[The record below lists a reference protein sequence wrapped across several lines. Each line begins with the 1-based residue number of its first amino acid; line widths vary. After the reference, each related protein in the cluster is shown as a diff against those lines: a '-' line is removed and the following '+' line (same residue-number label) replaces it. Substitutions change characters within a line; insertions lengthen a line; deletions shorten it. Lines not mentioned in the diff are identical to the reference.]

1 MQKLTLKTIFI
12 GFVLFALLVITA
24 VSALINTSQ
33 FSDLYYRQT
42 ETEYLPNSVGRVS
55 EQVRSEIMYPITLS
69 ENLAQN
75 GLLHKWMRE
84 GESSSVIHRD
94 ALAYFAQ
101 LKQQSG
107 AAAVFWVSAASQNYY
122 THDGLFKTVSARE
135 ERDSWFFSFL
145 NSAVK
150 RELAI
155 DADER
160 TGALTLFVNVAVEI
174 DGKRSGV
181 AGLGYDVSAIS
192 KMVTTP
198 KLGKSGYLFLIDDKG
213 MIVAHADPQLS
224 EKNIG
229 DMPDYKVISDLTQQ
243 HQQGFSFTKA
253 TFNDEEVY
261 IAVQTV
267 RDAGLKLVAL
277 LPTSEVSGAINQV
290 ILVSVLASVL
300 LVIIFV
306 VATIFFGNWLSVQ
319 IRRVG
324 DDLLA
329 MAGNGGDL
337 TKRLDDAVDN
347 ELGHLAKG
355 FNAIIGKVR
364 ELVAEIQSTE
374 KAIKTGIEELASLAE
389 NTFQATQ
396 TQRAQTDQVATAI
409 TEMGQTITEVSGI
422 AHQTAADT
430 ESAVQEAI
438 TTNKNMVLTSATMHE
453 LNQVMVMVDTTIT
466 EFAKQASA
474 INSVVEVINAIS
486 EQTNLLALNAAIE
499 AARAGDQGR
508 GFAVVA
514 DEVRSLAKRTQESTL
529 EIREQINQLQ
539 HTSSQS
545 LLAIQQGTASSQK
558 VTESTE
564 ESVRSLLAIQ
574 RKFEDISGG
583 NHQVASATE
592 EQGTVVEHINLS
604 AHLISDSANEIYQNA
619 EQQLKA
625 IQSLQSRA
633 EHLRALVSQFKV

>member
-12 GFVLFALLVITA
+12 GFVLFALCVITA
-24 VSALINTSQ
+24 VSAVINTSQ
-33 FSDLYYRQT
+33 FSELYYSQT
-42 ETEYLPNSVGRVS
+42 EAEYLPNSVGRIS
-55 EQVRSEIMYPITLS
+55 EEIRSEIMYPIILS
-69 ENLAQN
+69 ESLAQN
-75 GLLHKWMRE
+75 GLLHQWMRD
-84 GESSSVIHRD
+84 GESKATSHAG
-94 ALAYFAQ
+94 ALAYFNQ

-107 AAAVFWVSAASQNYY
+107 AAAVFWVSDASKNYY
-122 THDGLFKTVSARE
+122 THEGLFKTISAQE

-145 NSAVK
+145 NSSLQ

-160 TGALTLFVNVAVEI
+160 TGALTLFVNVSIEI

-192 KMVTTP
+192 KMVTDR
-198 KLGKSGYLFLIDDKG
+198 KLGQAGYLFLIDDKG
-213 MIVAHADPQLS
+213 MIIAHANTSLS
-224 EKNIG
+224 EKNINEI
-229 DMPDYKVISDLTQQ
+229 PSYKAISTLTQQ
-243 HQQGFSFTKA
+243 HQQGFSFSKA
-253 TFNDEEVY
+253 VFDDQEVY

-267 RDAGLKLVAL
+267 RDAGLKVVAL
-277 LPTSEVSGAINQV
+277 LPTTEVSGAINQV
-290 ILVSVLASVL
+290 ILISVAASVL
-300 LVIIFV
+300 LAIAFVI
-306 VATIFFGNWLSVQ
+306 ATIYFGNWLSVQ
-319 IRRVG
+319 IRKVG
-324 DDLLA
+324 DDLLT

-337 TKRLDDAVDN
+337 TKRLDDSVNN

-389 NTFQATQ
+389 NTFKATQ

-409 TEMGQTITEVSGI
+409 TQMGQTITEVSGI

-430 ESAVQEAI
+430 ESAVQETMA
-438 TTNKNMVLTSATMHE
+438 TNKNMALTSATMHE
-453 LNQVMVMVDTTIT
+453 LNQVMVMVDQTIT
-466 EFAKQASA
+466 EFASQASA

-499 AARAGDQGR
+499 AARAGEQGR

-514 DEVRSLAKRTQESTL
+514 DEVRNLAKRTQDSTL
-529 EIREQINQLQ
+529 EIRDQISQLQ

-545 LLAIQQGTASSQK
+545 LLAIQQGTASSRK

-619 EQQLKA
+619 EQQLNA
-625 IQSLQSRA
+625 IQSLQTRA
-633 EHLRALVSQFKV
+633 EQLRLLVSQFKV

>member
-12 GFVLFALLVITA
+12 GFVLFALLIITA
-24 VSALINTSQ
+24 VSAVINTSQ
-33 FSDLYYRQT
+33 FSDLYYSQT
-42 ETEYLPNSVGRVS
+42 EAEYLPNSVGRIS
-55 EQVRSEIMYPITLS
+55 EEIRSEIMYPITLS

-75 GLLHKWMRE
+75 GLLHKWMRD
-84 GESSSVIHRD
+84 GESTASLHTA
-94 ALAYFAQ
+94 ALSYFAQ

-107 AAAVFWVSAASQNYY
+107 AAAVFWVSAASKNYY
-122 THDGLFKTVSARE
+122 THEGLFKTVSE
-135 ERDSWFFSFL
+135 QETRDSWFFSFL
-145 NSAVK
+145 NSDLE

-160 TGALTLFVNVAVEI
+160 TGALTLFVNVSVNI

-192 KMVTTP
+192 KMVTDR
-198 KLGKSGYLFLIDDKG
+198 KLGQAGYLFLIDDKG
-213 MIVAHADPQLS
+213 MIVAHADTSLS
-224 EKNIG
+224 EKNIN
-229 DMPDYKVISDLTQQ
+229 DLPAYKAISSLTQQ
-243 HQQGFSFTKA
+243 HQRGFSFTKA
-253 TFNDEEVY
+253 VFAEQEVY

-267 RDAGLKLVAL
+267 RDAGLKVVAL
-277 LPTSEVSGAINQV
+277 LPTSEVSGSINQV
-290 ILVSVLASVL
+290 ILFSVLASVIL
-300 LVIIFV
+300 AIVFVI
-306 VATIFFGNWLSVQ
+306 ATIYFGNWLSIQ
-319 IRRVG
+319 IRKVG

-337 TKRLDDAVDN
+337 TKRLDDSVNN

-364 ELVAEIQSTE
+364 ELVAEIKSTE
-374 KAIKTGIEELASLAE
+374 NAIKTGIEELANLAE
-389 NTFQATQ
+389 NTFKATQ

-430 ESAVQEAI
+430 ESAVQETVA
-438 TTNKNMVLTSATMHE
+438 TNKNMALTSSTMHE
-453 LNQVMVMVDTTIT
+453 LNQVMVMVDQTIT
-466 EFAKQASA
+466 EFASQASA

-499 AARAGDQGR
+499 AARAGEQGR

-514 DEVRSLAKRTQESTL
+514 DEVRNLAKRTQDSTL
-529 EIREQINQLQ
+529 EIREQISQLQ

-545 LLAIQQGTASSQK
+545 LLAIQQGTASSRK

-625 IQSLQSRA
+625 IQSLQARA

>member
-12 GFVLFALLVITA
+12 GFVLFALCVITA
-24 VSALINTSQ
+24 VSAFINTSQ
-33 FSDLYYRQT
+33 FSELYYSQT
-42 ETEYLPNSVGRVS
+42 EAEYLPNSVGRIS
-55 EQVRSEIMYPITLS
+55 EEIRSEIMYPIILS
-69 ENLAQN
+69 ESLAQN
-75 GLLHKWMRE
+75 GLLHQWMRD
-84 GESSSVIHRD
+84 GESGATSHAS
-94 ALAYFAQ
+94 ALAYFNQ

-107 AAAVFWVSAASQNYY
+107 AAAVFWVSGASKNYY
-122 THDGLFKTVSARE
+122 THEGLFKTISAQE
-135 ERDSWFFSFL
+135 ERDKWFFSFL
-145 NSAVK
+145 NSSLQ

-160 TGALTLFVNVAVEI
+160 TGALTLFVNVSIEI

-192 KMVTTP
+192 KMVTDR
-198 KLGKSGYLFLIDDKG
+198 KLGQAGYLFLIDDKG
-213 MIVAHADPQLS
+213 MIIAHANTSLS
-224 EKNIG
+224 EKNINEI
-229 DMPDYKVISDLTQQ
+229 PSYKVISTLTQQ

-253 TFNDEEVY
+253 VFDDQEVY

-267 RDAGLKLVAL
+267 RDAGLKVVAL
-277 LPTSEVSGAINQV
+277 LPTTEVSGAINQV
-290 ILVSVLASVL
+290 ILISVAASVL
-300 LVIIFV
+300 LAIAFVI
-306 VATIFFGNWLSVQ
+306 ATVYFGNWLSVQ
-319 IRRVG
+319 IRKVG
-324 DDLLA
+324 DDLLT

-337 TKRLDDAVDN
+337 TKRLDDSVNN

-389 NTFQATQ
+389 NTFKATQ

-409 TEMGQTITEVSGI
+409 TEMDQTITEVSGI

-430 ESAVQEAI
+430 ESAVQETMA
-438 TTNKNMVLTSATMHE
+438 TNKNMALTSATMHE
-453 LNQVMVMVDTTIT
+453 LNQVMVMVDQTIT
-466 EFAKQASA
+466 EFASQASA

-499 AARAGDQGR
+499 AARAGEQGR

-514 DEVRSLAKRTQESTL
+514 DEVRNLAKRTQDSTL
-529 EIREQINQLQ
+529 EIREQISQLQ

-545 LLAIQQGTASSQK
+545 LLAIQQGTASSRK

-625 IQSLQSRA
+625 IQSLQARA
-633 EHLRALVSQFKV
+633 EHLRLLVSQFKV

>member
-12 GFVLFALLVITA
+12 GFVLFALCVITA
-24 VSALINTSQ
+24 VSAFINTSQ
-33 FSDLYYRQT
+33 FSELYYSQT
-42 ETEYLPNSVGRVS
+42 EAEYLPNSVGRIS
-55 EQVRSEIMYPITLS
+55 EEIRSEIMYPIILS
-69 ENLAQN
+69 ESLAQN
-75 GLLHKWMRE
+75 GLLHQWMRD
-84 GESSSVIHRD
+84 GESRATSHAG
-94 ALAYFAQ
+94 ALAYFNQ

-107 AAAVFWVSAASQNYY
+107 AAAVFWVSDASKNYY
-122 THDGLFKTVSARE
+122 THEGLFKTISAQE

-145 NSAVK
+145 NSSLQ

-160 TGALTLFVNVAVEI
+160 TGALTLFVNVSIEI

-192 KMVTTP
+192 KMVTDR
-198 KLGKSGYLFLIDDKG
+198 KLGQAGYLFLIDDKG
-213 MIVAHADPQLS
+213 MIIAHANTSLS
-224 EKNIG
+224 EKNINE
-229 DMPDYKVISDLTQQ
+229 MPSYKAIASLTQQ
-243 HQQGFSFTKA
+243 HQQGFSFTK
-253 TFNDEEVY
+253 TVFDDQEVY

-267 RDAGLKLVAL
+267 RDAGLKVVAL
-277 LPTSEVSGAINQV
+277 LPTTEVSGAINQV
-290 ILVSVLASVL
+290 ILISVAASVL
-300 LVIIFV
+300 LAMAFVI
-306 VATIFFGNWLSVQ
+306 ATVYFGNWLSVQ
-319 IRRVG
+319 IRKVG
-324 DDLLA
+324 DDLLT

-337 TKRLDDAVDN
+337 TKRLDDSVNN

-389 NTFQATQ
+389 NTFKATQ

-430 ESAVQEAI
+430 ESAVQETMA
-438 TTNKNMVLTSATMHE
+438 TNKNMALTSATMHE
-453 LNQVMVMVDTTIT
+453 LNQVMVMVDQTIT
-466 EFAKQASA
+466 EFASQASA

-499 AARAGDQGR
+499 AARAGEQGR

-514 DEVRSLAKRTQESTL
+514 DEVRNLAKRTQDSTL
-529 EIREQINQLQ
+529 EIRDQISQLQ

-545 LLAIQQGTASSQK
+545 LLAIQQGTASSRK

-625 IQSLQSRA
+625 IQSLQARA
-633 EHLRALVSQFKV
+633 EHLRLLVSQFKV